1 MGPDSMWWSGWWMF
15 PFGMPI
21 LMLAILVAVL
31 YLILGGGGYGP
42 YRWRDSDRTSSNTKG
57 SETAI
62 EILRNRYAKGEI
74 KREEFEQMKKDLN
87 A

>member
-1 MGPDSMWWSGWWMF
+1 MGPDSIWWNGWWMF

-21 LMLAILVAVL
+21 LLVAVLVAVL
-31 YLILGGGGYGP
+31 YLIFGGRG
-42 YRWRDSDRTSSNTKG
+42 RWLDSDGSSSNRG
-57 SETAI
+57 ESAI
-62 EILRNRYAKGEI
+62 EILRKRYAKGEI

>member
-1 MGPDSMWWSGWWMF
+1 MGPNSMWWSGWWMF

-21 LMLAILVAVL
+21 LLVVVLVAVL
-31 YLILGGGGYGP
+31 YLIFGGGAYGP
-42 YRWRDSDRTSSNTKG
+42 HRWRDSGRHSSNAG
-57 SETAI
+57 DSESAI
-62 EILRNRYAKGEI
+62 EILKKRYAKGEI

>member
-1 MGPDSMWWSGWWMF
+1 MF

-21 LMLAILVAVL
+21 LLVVALGAVL
-31 YLILGGGGYGP
+31 YLMFGGGAYGLH
-42 YRWRDSDRTSSNTKG
+42 RRHDSDRPSSNTRD
-57 SETAI
+57 SESAI
-62 EILRNRYAKGEI
+62 EILRKRYAKGEI

>member
-1 MGPDSMWWSGWWMF
+1 MGPNSMWWSGWWMF

-21 LMLAILVAVL
+21 LLLVVLVAVL
-31 YLILGGGGYGP
+31 YLIFGSGAYGRH
-42 YRWRDSDRTSSNTKG
+42 RWRDSDRPSSNAG
-57 SETAI
+57 DSESAI
-62 EILRNRYAKGEI
+62 EILKKRYAKGEI

>member
-1 MGPDSMWWSGWWMF
+1 MGPDNMWWNGWWMF

-21 LMLAILVAVL
+21 LMVAVLVAVL
-31 YLILGGGGYGP
+31 YFIFGGRPPGS
-42 YRWRDSDRTSSNTKG
+42 RDTDRPSSNTG
-57 SETAI
+57 DSESAI
-62 EILRNRYAKGEI
+62 EILRKRYAKGEI

>member
-1 MGPDSMWWSGWWMF
+1 MGPNSMWWSGWWMF

-21 LMLAILVAVL
+21 LLVVVLVAVL
-31 YLILGGGGYGP
+31 YLIFGGRSP
-42 YRWRDSDRTSSNTKG
+42 RWRDSDRHSSNAGG
-57 SETAI
+57 SESAI

>member
-1 MGPDSMWWSGWWMF
+1 MGPDSMWWNGWWML

-21 LMLAILVAVL
+21 LLVAVLVAVL
-31 YLILGGGGYGP
+31 YLIFGGRGYGP
-42 YRWRDSDRTSSNTKG
+42 PRWRDSDRPSSNRED
-57 SETAI
+57 SESAI
-62 EILRNRYAKGEI
+62 EILRKRYAKGEI